1 MNILLVRKSNCNYCE
16 QAMKFLTDTDHRV
29 AVMECEKRFDKFP
42 EDITFKPRVVFSF
55 KNYIVLPRSITDST
69 VCINFHPGPPEHPGS
84 CPANWALYNQ
94 DKSFGVTAHFMNG
107 LVDNGLI
114 FRVRRFPMQPDL
126 DSLLKKANEE
136 VLKLFKEVVGD
147 MTTTWVGKARKGK
160 DLDKLIADT
169 PDSPRL
175 QKAIQRRNIL

>member
-1 MNILLVRKSNCNYCE
+1 MLLV
-16 QAMKFLTDTDHRV
+16 
-29 AVMECEKRFDKFP
+29 
-42 EDITFKPRVVFSF
+42 
-55 KNYIVLPRSITDST
+55 
-69 VCINFHPGPPEHPGS
+69 
-84 CPANWALYNQ
+84 
-94 DKSFGVTAHFMNG
+94 
-107 LVDNGLI
+107 
-114 FRVRRFPMQPDL
+114 L
-126 DSLLKKANEE
+126 DSLLNKAIEE